1 MDNDGTHGAW
11 GARGARPH
19 DGRPTGPV
27 PHPAG
32 PPPAAPP
39 SYPPAVPPP
48 ARPPAPP
55 AVPPAHA
62 PRPGPASPTADW
74 LDAPRPDAGPGIWRL
89 HHVPRPAERPGRPS
103 LVGPAATLVLWLL
116 LWLLLSERAVPY
128 VFKPIEIITGP
139 EWWSFGGLRDDAP
152 ALVVNS
158 TTLYYQLLVL
168 GLGFWAARIGGWA
181 DVFRYAAGPRLARA
195 RLLLTLGGALLTVW
209 LVWTRRVPLADLVF
223 PAVPTSWMQG
233 GGNRYA
239 ALLVALVLY
248 ALIGTAIVWP
258 FARTGHWATEL
269 GPLLGRPRRTPDPQR
284 PAAAPA
290 PDAGPPRSQWP
301 ALRAAGAA
309 EAADALTAAV
319 YAGRMNDVDCE
330 RVRHAWTGA
339 RGRPDRLASFTE
351 TVLRKGADAFLHPSG
366 LRDLSRRTVT
376 HDPLTGQVRIG
387 ECADDPRNPYP
398 RRGSGLA
405 LEPASLGTSLLVV
418 GPPGSGKTDRV
429 VRPVVESLALRAL
442 TGQAAV
448 LAVGGGG
455 GALGPDDA
463 YDVVIRI
470 GDPASPH
477 DFDLYAGTTDPDEA
491 AAALA
496 EGLAGDLPTVDTRR
510 AATALG
516 RLLGPYRTV
525 HGRFPAVPELREL
538 LEGSAEALGALRD
551 ALASGGHH
559 AMLREL
565 EAGARHA
572 GSAADPTA
580 VLADRVA
587 TLDRPAFAGFFATG
601 DDARPF
607 SLRSLGRHPLRVR
620 IDLPE
625 RVHAEASRVLARLV
639 LAQFNAVVAARTD
652 RAQFVCL
659 VLDDATHTVTAETV
673 RGIRRLRSMNAGAVL
688 ALRTLDDVPE
698 TLHTALLGAFGC
710 AMVFPGLTTWDG
722 KRFAEAWGKEWVEV
736 REVAQHGVFADQ
748 PLTRALHS
756 LRKMATGKAV
766 TTDAVTVR
774 QVERERWSAS
784 ALAYELPPGHAVLSL
799 TTVGGE
805 HMPPLLVRL
814 AG

>member
-1 MDNDGTHGAW
+1 
-11 GARGARPH
+11 
-19 DGRPTGPV
+19 
-27 PHPAG
+27 
-32 PPPAAPP
+32 PAAHT
-39 SYPPAVPPP
+39 
-48 ARPPAPP
+48 PAPGT
-55 AVPPAHA
+55 AA
-62 PRPGPASPTADW
+62 PTADW
-74 LDAPRPDAGPGIWRL
+74 FNAPRPEAGPGVWRYGF
-89 HHVPRPAERPGRPS
+89 VPRPAERPPRPS

-116 LWLLLSERAVPY
+116 LWLLLTERSVPY
-128 VFKPIEIITGP
+128 VSKPIEIITGP
-139 EWWSFGGLRDDAP
+139 EWWTFGGLRDDAP

-158 TTLYYQLLVL
+158 TTLYYQVLVL
-168 GLGFWAARIGGWA
+168 GLGFWAARVGGWA
-181 DVFRYAAGPRLARA
+181 GVFRYFAGPNLARA
-195 RLLLTLGGALLTVW
+195 RLVLTLGGALLTLW

-223 PAVPTSWMQG
+223 PAVPTSWVQG
-233 GGNRYA
+233 GGNKYA
-239 ALLVALVLY
+239 ALLVVLVLY
-248 ALIGTAIVWP
+248 ALIGTAIAWP
-258 FARTGHWATEL
+258 FARTGHWSTEL
-269 GPLLGRPRRTPDPQR
+269 GPFLRREPTPQEPT
-284 PAAAPA
+284 AAPA
-290 PDAGPPRSQWP
+290 PADGPLRAHWP
-301 ALRAAGAA
+301 ELRAAGSADAA
-309 EAADALTAAV
+309 EALTAAV
-319 YAGRMNDVDCE
+319 YAGRMNDVDCV
-330 RVRHAWTGA
+330 RVGHAWTGA

-366 LRDLSRRTVT
+366 FRDVPRRTAT

-398 RRGSGLA
+398 RRGSGMA
-405 LEPASLGTSLLVV
+405 LEPSSLGTSLLAV
-418 GPPGSGKTDRV
+418 GPPGSGKTDRI
-429 VRPVVESLALRAL
+429 VRPVVEALALRAL

-448 LAVGGGG
+448 LAVGAAGGG
-455 GALGPDDA
+455 LGPDDA

-470 GDPASPH
+470 GDPASLH
-477 DFDLYAGTTDPDEA
+477 DFDLYGGTTDPDEA

-496 EGLAGDLPTVDTRR
+496 EGLAGDIPTLETRR

-516 RLLGPYRTV
+516 QLLGPFRTV
-525 HGRFPAVPELREL
+525 HGRFPSVPELREL
-538 LEGSAEALGALRD
+538 LEGSAAALGALRE
-551 ALASGGHH
+551 ALKAGGHQ

-565 EAGARHA
+565 EARARQA
-572 GSAADPTA
+572 GGGADPA
-580 VLADRVA
+580 GILADRIA

-601 DDARPF
+601 EDARPF

-620 IDLPE
+620 VDLPE

-639 LAQFNAVVAARTD
+639 LAQFNAVAAARTD
-652 RAQFVCL
+652 RSLFVCL
-659 VLDDATHTVTAETV
+659 VLDDATHTVTADTV
-673 RGIRRLRSMNAGAVL
+673 RGIRRLRSVNAGAVL

-698 TLHTALLGAFGC
+698 GLHTALLGAFGC
-710 AMVFPGLTTWDG
+710 TMVFPGLTTWDG

>member
-1 MDNDGTHGAW
+1 M
-11 GARGARPH
+11 
-19 DGRPTGPV
+19 
-27 PHPAG
+27 
-32 PPPAAPP
+32 
-39 SYPPAVPPP
+39 
-48 ARPPAPP
+48 
-55 AVPPAHA
+55 
-62 PRPGPASPTADW
+62 
-74 LDAPRPDAGPGIWRL
+74 
-89 HHVPRPAERPGRPS
+89 PRPAERPPRPS

-116 LWLLLSERAVPY
+116 LWLLLTERSVPY
-128 VFKPIEIITGP
+128 VSKPIEIITGP
-139 EWWSFGGLRDDAP
+139 EWWTFGGLRDDAP

-158 TTLYYQLLVL
+158 TTLYYQVLVL
-168 GLGFWAARIGGWA
+168 GLGFWAARVGGWA
-181 DVFRYAAGPRLARA
+181 GVFRYFAGPNLARA
-195 RLLLTLGGALLTVW
+195 RLVLTLGGALLTLW

-223 PAVPTSWMQG
+223 PAVPTSWVQG
-233 GGNRYA
+233 GGNKYA
-239 ALLVALVLY
+239 ALLVVLVLY
-248 ALIGTAIVWP
+248 ALIGTAIAWP
-258 FARTGHWATEL
+258 FARTGHWSTEL
-269 GPLLGRPRRTPDPQR
+269 GPFLRREPTPQEPT
-284 PAAAPA
+284 AAPA
-290 PDAGPPRSQWP
+290 PADGPLRAHWP
-301 ALRAAGAA
+301 ELRAAGSADAA
-309 EAADALTAAV
+309 EALTAAV
-319 YAGRMNDVDCE
+319 YAGRMNDVDCV
-330 RVRHAWTGA
+330 RVGHAWTGA

-366 LRDLSRRTVT
+366 FRDVPRRTAT

-398 RRGSGLA
+398 RRGSGMA
-405 LEPASLGTSLLVV
+405 LEPSSLGTSLLAV
-418 GPPGSGKTDRV
+418 GPPGSGKTDRI
-429 VRPVVESLALRAL
+429 VRPVVEALALRAL

-448 LAVGGGG
+448 LAVGAAGGG
-455 GALGPDDA
+455 LGPDDA

-470 GDPASPH
+470 GDPASLH
-477 DFDLYAGTTDPDEA
+477 DFDLYGGTTDPDEA

-496 EGLAGDLPTVDTRR
+496 EGLAGDIPTLETRR

-516 RLLGPYRTV
+516 QLLGPFRTV
-525 HGRFPAVPELREL
+525 HGRFPSVPELREL
-538 LEGSAEALGALRD
+538 LEGSAAALGALRE
-551 ALASGGHH
+551 ALKAGGHQ

-565 EAGARHA
+565 EARARQA
-572 GSAADPTA
+572 GGGADPA
-580 VLADRVA
+580 GILADRIA

-601 DDARPF
+601 EDARPF

-620 IDLPE
+620 VDLPE

-639 LAQFNAVVAARTD
+639 LAQFNAVAAARTD
-652 RAQFVCL
+652 RSLFVCL
-659 VLDDATHTVTAETV
+659 VLDDATHTVTADTV
-673 RGIRRLRSMNAGAVL
+673 RGIRRLRSVNAGAVL

-698 TLHTALLGAFGC
+698 GLHTALLGAFGC
-710 AMVFPGLTTWDG
+710 TMVFPGLTTWDG